1 MGILCYAPDRHINP
15 MPVELKPPT
24 IVAKPADL
32 HQLIPILEVE
42 PLIAVDTESNSLYA
56 YREQVCLIQIS
67 TRRQD
72 FVIDPLAIKDL
83 SALGNVLAN
92 PKIEKVFHA
101 AEYDVMCLKRDYQFT
116 FANIFDTM
124 ISARIL
130 GRKQIGLGNLLE
142 EFFGVQVDKRYQRAD
157 WSQRPIPADQL
168 RYAQHDTHYLPA
180 LRDILLNEMATE
192 NRLEEAHEVFDG
204 LCALQPASYTFDPDG
219 FWRLNN
225 ARDLSLRQ
233 IAVLRELYLLR
244 NEIAQKRNWPPFKVM
259 SDESLVNIVKAN
271 PETAPDLYDVPGLS
285 ARIAERYSSS
295 IFEALQRGLAARL
308 PKRPDSTPRL
318 DPQAAAR
325 YDILH
330 KWRKSRAA
338 ERGVESDVIIPKES
352 LYALAKAPA
361 RTLSDLERVPGLGPW
376 KRNQYG
382 EELIQLF
389 AKPSIPSSGA
399 DH

>member
-1 MGILCYAPDRHINP
+1 MS
-15 MPVELKPPT
+15 VELKPPT
-24 IVAKPADL
+24 IVAKAADL
-32 HQLIPILEVE
+32 QRLIPILEVE

-67 TRRQD
+67 TRQQD
-72 FVIDPLAIKDL
+72 FVVDPLAIKDL
-83 SALGNVLAN
+83 SVLGQILAD

-142 EFFGVQVDKRYQRAD
+142 EFFHVQVDKRYQRAD

-180 LRDILLNEMATE
+180 LRDILLNLMTE
-192 NRLEEAHEVFDG
+192 QDRLEESHEVFDG

-225 ARDLSLRQ
+225 ARDLTLRQ

-244 NEIAQKRNWPPFKVM
+244 NELAQKRNWPPFKVM
-259 SDESLVNIVKAN
+259 SDEALVNIVKAN
-271 PETAPDLYDVPGLS
+271 PETDADLFDIPGLS
-285 ARIAERYSSS
+285 ARIAERYSSAV
-295 IFEALQRGLAARL
+295 FEAIQRGVTGRL

-330 KWRKSRAA
+330 KWRKNRAA

-361 RTLSDLERVPGLGPW
+361 RTLTDLEHVPGLGPW
-376 KRNQYG
+376 KRRQYG

-389 AKPSIPSSGA
+389 SKSTAPPAGA